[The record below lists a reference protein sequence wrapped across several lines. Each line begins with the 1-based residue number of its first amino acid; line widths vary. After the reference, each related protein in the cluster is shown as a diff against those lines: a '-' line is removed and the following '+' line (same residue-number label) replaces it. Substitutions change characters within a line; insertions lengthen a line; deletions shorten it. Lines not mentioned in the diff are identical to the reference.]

1 MSKKSERLFA
11 ALGEIDRQRVDEA
24 VPVGEKTA
32 RKKQRGKRRWL
43 GAVAAV
49 LAVAILGSVLLRPSG
64 GLTAYAIAQAEY
76 PKMARYPSGLA
87 QFSDAAREAWM
98 EDMKAQK
105 RDLGDTSA
113 LEAFFTRS
121 AQTFLTQEP
130 GENRVY
136 SPLNVYMALS
146 MLAQLTDGDSRG
158 QILALLGSGSMEQLR
173 QQAGDVW
180 SSSYRDDGAAASIL
194 ASSLWLDKDV
204 RFNQDTMDTL
214 ARDFYASSYRG
225 EMGSSSFNKAL
236 QSWLSQQTGGLLEEQ
251 ARNIELDRDTIFALA
266 TTVYFKAKWAKE
278 FSKGKT
284 TPQVFHAPAGDME
297 TDFMHQRGNG
307 TYYWGDKF
315 AAVSQPFKQG
325 GAMWFLLPDEGVAPE
340 ELLAD
345 KEATEFLFAADKYE
359 WENQKYLIVN
369 KAIPKFDVSSQFD
382 LGDGLKAL
390 GITDVYD
397 PAVSDFTPMTADA
410 GAPIVLSKADHA
422 ARVVI
427 DEEGCTATA
436 FTVLAGAGAA
446 APPDGEVDF
455 VLDRPFLFCITG
467 DSGLPLFVGVVNCP
481 AGT

>member
-1 MSKKSERLFA
+1 MSKRSERLFA

-32 RKKQRGKRRWL
+32 RKKQWGRRRWL

-49 LAVAILGSVLLRPSG
+49 LAVAILGSVLLRPGG

-158 QILALLGSGSMEQLR
+158 QILALLGSGSMEELR
-173 QQAGDVW
+173 KQAGDVW
-180 SSSYRDDGAAASIL
+180 NSSYRDDGAVTSIL
-194 ASSLWLDKDV
+194 ASSLWLDQGVK
-204 RFNQDTMDTL
+204 FNQGTMDTL

-236 QSWLSQQTGGLLEEQ
+236 QSWLSQQTGGLLGEQ
-251 ARNIELDRDTIFALA
+251 AGNIELDRDTIFALA
-266 TTVYFKAKWAKE
+266 TTVYFKAKWAAE

-307 TYYWGDKF
+307 TY
-315 AAVSQPFKQG
+315 
-325 GAMWFLLPDEGVAPE
+325 
-340 ELLAD
+340 
-345 KEATEFLFAADKYE
+345 
-359 WENQKYLIVN
+359 
-369 KAIPKFDVSSQFD
+369 
-382 LGDGLKAL
+382 
-390 GITDVYD
+390 
-397 PAVSDFTPMTADA
+397 
-410 GAPIVLSKADHA
+410 
-422 ARVVI
+422 
-427 DEEGCTATA
+427 
-436 FTVLAGAGAA
+436 
-446 APPDGEVDF
+446 
-455 VLDRPFLFCITG
+455 
-467 DSGLPLFVGVVNCP
+467 
-481 AGT
+481 